1 MARGR
6 RYKRKQSKSRRA
18 TRWLL
23 VVGILALAALVAVI
37 CVERHRTVHSHI
49 EIDREAYPVIGID
62 VSRNNGRIDFEKVH
76 DHGIAFV
83 FIKSSEGVTFR
94 DVTFKRHALQA
105 RKAGLKVGAYHFF
118 RKSLDGKR
126 QAQNFLNAIGGT
138 SLDMP
143 LAIDVEDWNNDKRVP
158 DRLVIERL
166 RSMVNYLQG
175 KHCKVMIYTN
185 VHGYRKWIE
194 RHFSSLQLWI
204 CSFTPP
210 EKMTIEHRI
219 QQYSHWGTVDG
230 VKGEVD
236 LNVFNGSRAHWEQWL
251 EGMAR

>member
-83 FIKSSEGVTFR
+83 FIKSSEGVTFQASCPASAQGWVEGGSLSLLSQVAR
-94 DVTFKRHALQA
+94 WQASGTEFPECHRRHVARHA
-105 RKAGLKVGAYHFF
+105 F
-118 RKSLDGKR
+118 
-126 QAQNFLNAIGGT
+126 
-138 SLDMP
+138 
-143 LAIDVEDWNNDKRVP
+143 
-158 DRLVIERL
+158 
-166 RSMVNYLQG
+166 
-175 KHCKVMIYTN
+175 
-185 VHGYRKWIE
+185 GY
-194 RHFSSLQLWI
+194 
-204 CSFTPP
+204 
-210 EKMTIEHRI
+210 
-219 QQYSHWGTVDG
+219 
-230 VKGEVD
+230 
-236 LNVFNGSRAHWEQWL
+236 
-251 EGMAR
+251 